1 MGDLAPFFG
10 GLTQNEKLS
19 ENMSPFG
26 AAAAATRKPIELI
39 HSN

>member
-19 ENMSPFG
+19 ENMSPLG
-26 AAAAATRKPIELI
+26 GGINKEA
-39 HSN
+39 N